1 MVGVWT
7 SNNPIPFF
15 SLHGSGLSWSKDST
29 SSKSGEWGF
38 IFRQNRPKWKI
49 SWSVWPRRDY
59 HTVLQVLHWIR
70 MMFLHRREQEQQ
82 SSQGESNHQRPA
94 TIQPM
99 RLRRPKDHPFTG
111 IITRSMKWRTLY
123 MDRSSFAI
131 EDTCLG
137 CSVSCTWSSW
147 RSPVLWLFV

>member
-59 HTVLQVLHWIR
+59 HTVFQTLHWIQ
-70 MMFLHRREQEQQ
+70 MMVSPSARTRTAIQSRRIKSPET
-82 SSQGESNHQRPA
+82 SKHTTNASPS
-94 TIQPM
+94 
-99 RLRRPKDHPFTG
+99 TG
-111 IITRSMKWRTLY
+111 G
-123 MDRSSFAI
+123 SSFYRDHHMLHEM

-147 RSPVLWLFV
+147 RSPVLWLFVL